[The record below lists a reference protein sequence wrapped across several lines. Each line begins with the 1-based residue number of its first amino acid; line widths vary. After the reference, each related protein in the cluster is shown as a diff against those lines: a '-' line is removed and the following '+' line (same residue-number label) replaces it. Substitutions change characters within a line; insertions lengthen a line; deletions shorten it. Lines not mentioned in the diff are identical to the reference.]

1 MIGRSAVVTGAGSGI
16 GLSTVELLVDAG
28 WHVVAVDRDASAV
41 ERLTD
46 NLGKRI
52 AMVTPVA
59 IDVTDEFAVGRLA
72 DQCRSL
78 EAPLQALVNSAGI
91 AANTR
96 FLDTTAEQFRRI
108 YEVNVVGAFALSQAL
123 APILK
128 KNGGGSI
135 VHIASVSGIKG
146 NLGRSAYGAS
156 KGALISLTKI
166 MAVELADDM
175 IRVNAIAPGP
185 IETPMV
191 KENHTAATRE
201 EWHRTVPMRRY
212 GRPEEIASA
221 IAFLIDERQSS
232 YVTGQVLS
240 VDGGFTAAGLMN

>member
-1 MIGRSAVVTGAGSGI
+1 MDRGSVVVTGAGSGI
-16 GLSTVELLVDAG
+16 GFSTAELLIEAG
-28 WHVVAVDRDASAV
+28 WHVVAADRDASAID
-41 ERLTD
+41 RLMDRLD
-46 NLGKRI
+46 NKA

-59 IDVTDEFAVGRLA
+59 IDITDEAAISRLA
-72 DQCRSL
+72 GQCREL
-78 EAPLQALVNSAGI
+78 ARPLTALVNSAGI

-96 FLDTTAEQFRRI
+96 FFDTTAEQLRRI

-123 APILK
+123 APLLK
-128 KNGGGSI
+128 ENGGGSI

-156 KGALISLTKI
+156 KGALITLTKI
-166 MAVELADDM
+166 MAVELADDL

-201 EWHRTVPMRRY
+201 EWQRTVPMRRY

-221 IAFLIDERQSS
+221 IAFLIDGRQSS